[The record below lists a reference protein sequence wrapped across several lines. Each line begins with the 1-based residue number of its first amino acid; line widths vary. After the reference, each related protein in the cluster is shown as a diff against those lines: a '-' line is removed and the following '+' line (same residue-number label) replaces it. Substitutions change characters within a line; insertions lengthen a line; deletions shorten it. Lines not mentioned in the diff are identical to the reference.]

1 MNVGDIVEID
11 DIHSDPSGTGDEGA
25 GGDFPTCFPIQVF
38 TQSQGCMPHAPCSTS
53 QCSNVRG
60 QRELQRTEMQ

>member
-38 TQSQGCMPHAPCSTS
+38 TQSQGCMPHVPDLSDRMCGIKGVAAYGD
-53 QCSNVRG
+53 VV
-60 QRELQRTEMQ
+60 